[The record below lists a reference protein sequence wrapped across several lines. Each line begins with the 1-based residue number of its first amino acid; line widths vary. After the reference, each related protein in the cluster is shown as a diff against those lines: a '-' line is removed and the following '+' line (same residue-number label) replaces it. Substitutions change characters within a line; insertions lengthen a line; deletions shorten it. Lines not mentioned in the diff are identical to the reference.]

1 MRAFSEWSMFTQAR
15 YTPHPP
21 TRTMKRMAHLCAAC
35 LLCPQWGWDKEKS
48 FYKRVHQQM
57 NVLKKCNESLFHR
70 PDLLNALPDE
80 ELFAYVKKCF
90 RGMAME

>member
-1 MRAFSEWSMFTQAR
+1 MVHVHAGTLYAPSAHTHHEADGTLMR
-15 YTPHPP
+15 
-21 TRTMKRMAHLCAAC
+21 C
-35 LLCPQWGWDKEKS
+35 LLAVPAQWGWDKEKS